1 MHDVRYRLIRRV
13 EGDLVLLV
21 VQDVRL
27 SVDNVMPLCLHSVRL
42 PLTGRDVEGPPMF
55 FVFSAGWGRLATH
68 RREAQLAADGS
79 VE

>member
-42 PLTGRDVEGPPMF
+42 PLTGRDVEDLQC
-55 FVFSAGWGRLATH
+55 SLYS
-68 RREAQLAADGS
+68 QLAGVDLLPIA
-79 VE
+79 